1 MKNDTTSVTHFSIV
15 LLVAA
20 SILFCSQ
27 FVAAQSIFPSSDRE
41 IVRESL
47 YNYLIIKREGS
58 LVTFRRI
65 ENGAAVSAI
74 DMSNPTRQV
83 ISYTAALFSAALI
96 EPHPAHVLNIG
107 LGAGAIN
114 RLIEP
119 AFSGSMIVTVEID
132 SMIVDAAKT
141 YTAFRESASNKV
153 VIGDGRRFLQRENTK
168 WDWIVLDA
176 FVRNSQVPPHLTTV
190 EFYRAVQNHLQDN
203 GVFVVNL
210 HEGSALF
217 QSNVKTMTAAF
228 AQTAFYSVPRSG
240 SVIGMGVNFRNPPLL
255 QVIANSNLKALP
267 TLTSAGVDFATLK
280 SGWEPAEK
288 FTIGRDINLLTDD
301 FAPVEFLD
309 VQPAR

>member
-1 MKNDTTSVTHFSIV
+1 MTNDTTSVAHFSIV

-20 SILFCSQ
+20 PILFCSQ
-27 FVAAQSIFPSSDRE
+27 FVAAQSIPSSDRE

-58 LVTFRRI
+58 VVTFRRV
-65 ENGAAVSAI
+65 ENGATVSAI

-119 AFSGSMIVTVEID
+119 AFPDSTIVTVEID

-141 YTAFRESASNKV
+141 YTAFRESGRSKV
-153 VIGDGRRFLQRENTK
+153 VIGDGRRFLRRENAK

-210 HEGSALF
+210 HEGSALL

-240 SVIGMGVNFRNPPLL
+240 SVIGMGVKFRNPPLL

-288 FTIGRDINLLTDD
+288 FTTGRDINLLTDD